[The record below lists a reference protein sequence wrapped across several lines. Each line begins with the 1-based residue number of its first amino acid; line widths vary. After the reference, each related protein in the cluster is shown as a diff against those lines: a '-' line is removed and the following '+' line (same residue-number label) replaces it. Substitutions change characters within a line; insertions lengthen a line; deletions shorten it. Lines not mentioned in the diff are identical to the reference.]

1 MCYFVL
7 HTQIPRNV
15 PKDRLENGL
24 HLPLSNETLLNCH
37 LSRLQKMKSE
47 HLTPSNNS
55 ESVFAVNTTFYR
67 LSDSGWTTNRS
78 KTFLN
83 KNERQNIKV
92 FYM

>member
-1 MCYFVL
+1 
-7 HTQIPRNV
+7 
-15 PKDRLENGL
+15 
-24 HLPLSNETLLNCH
+24 
-37 LSRLQKMKSE
+37 MKSE

-83 KNERQNIKV
+83 KNERQNTKV